1 MNKAEPLEPHG
12 TPKALYERVRAG
24 LEGETQ
30 RTGLPLHVGG
40 GGVLEPRWDHRGS
53 LDSDVVIQRDN
64 PDAARR
70 ALDRAAEQSDGY
82 RVQEP
87 GFDRSELPDL
97 PREEDVDVRPPFA
110 GMVKNPAAAGRKAIA
125 DATYQRVRIRCEEE
139 KAGHQLHRGSAAIR
153 PGTGAAGSRAQ
164 RPPRARG
171 DTPPSMQMDTAQTG
185 PAPHWRGCAFSCRG
199 GSRPGRFLTY
209 GTARS
214 RT

>member
-1 MNKAEPLEPHG
+1 MNKAEKLEVHG

-30 RTGLPLHVGG
+30 RAGLPLHVGG

-171 DTPPSMQMDTAQTG
+171 DTPAGRIPTRGRTE
-185 PAPHWRGCAFSCRG
+185 PAPRARGYA
-199 GSRPGRFLTY
+199 
-209 GTARS
+209 A
-214 RT
+214 

>member
-97 PREEDVDVRPPFA
+97 PREEDVDVRPPFCGHGQEPGRCRPEGNRRRHLPA
-110 GMVKNPAAAGRKAIA
+110 GPDPMRGREGGASASPRERGDTPWYRRCRKPSATPA
-125 DATYQRVRIRCEEE
+125 
-139 KAGHQLHRGSAAIR
+139 
-153 PGTGAAGSRAQ
+153 
-164 RPPRARG
+164 PRARG
-171 DTPPSMQMDTAQTG
+171 YA
-185 PAPHWRGCAFSCRG
+185 A
-199 GSRPGRFLTY
+199 
-209 GTARS
+209 
-214 RT
+214 